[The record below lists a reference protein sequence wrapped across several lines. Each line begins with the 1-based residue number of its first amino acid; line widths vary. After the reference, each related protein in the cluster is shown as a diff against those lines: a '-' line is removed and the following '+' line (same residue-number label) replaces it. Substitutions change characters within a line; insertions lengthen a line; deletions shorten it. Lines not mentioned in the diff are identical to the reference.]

1 MSLCTNTYLILKIE
15 QNMNYID
22 NIQYSG
28 NFPDKYLIVE
38 NEQLSLSINEKNSA
52 IILTFKNADVVTS
65 LQCNSRLLYSD

>member
-1 MSLCTNTYLILKIE
+1 
-15 QNMNYID
+15 MNYID

-38 NEQLSLSINEKNSA
+38 NEQLSLSMNEKNNA

>member
-52 IILTFKNADVVTS
+52 IILTFKNGDVATK
-65 LQCNSRLLYSD
+65 